1 MLSETVVYRHQQME
15 KIAVIGIGRLGL
27 CLALNLEKA
36 GYKVFGVDC
45 LPEYVNQINLKE
57 LSSEEPQLEEYLKS
71 SKNFIACTT
80 IKIINEQDIDC
91 IFVVLPTPSN
101 SGGGFDHSSIE
112 QVADDLMKMGKREKP
127 HHLIIN
133 STTMPGYCDG
143 LQRKLIDYNYLVSY
157 NPEFI
162 AQGTIIANQ
171 QFPDQVLIG
180 EASKEAGDKITGI
193 YQRMCKNE
201 PVFCRMQPTSAEI
214 TKLATNCFLTT
225 KIAFANAIG
234 DLALMAGAEPEKI
247 LEAIGSDSRI
257 GNKFFKYGFGYGGP
271 CFPRDNRALAKYA
284 SNQQQS
290 ISFAE
295 TTDKANN
302 LHHQFLLQTTL
313 RKHSPNDTILVE
325 SVTYKKGT
333 TIIEESQQLKL
344 AVDLAKSGRKVKIK
358 ETTSVINQVKALYG
372 DLFFYEVTD
381 GK

>member
-1 MLSETVVYRHQQME
+1 ME

-27 CLALNLEKA
+27 CLALNLERV
-36 GYKVFGVDC
+36 GYRVFGVDC
-45 LPEYVNQINLKE
+45 LPEYVNRINSKVLT
-57 LSSEEPQLEEYLKS
+57 SEEPQLEEYLKT
-71 SKNFIACTT
+71 SKNFTAGTD
-80 IKIINEQDIDC
+80 IKVIDEQNIDC
-91 IFVVLPTPSN
+91 IFMVLPTPS
-101 SGGGFDHSSIE
+101 SPGGEFDHHSIE
-112 QVADDLMKMGKREKP
+112 QVADDLMNLGPRKKP
-127 HHLIIN
+127 HQLIIN

-143 LQRKLIDYNYLVSY
+143 LQQKLKNHNYLVSY

-180 EASKEAGDKITGI
+180 EATEEAGDRIQKI
-193 YQRMCKNE
+193 YQIMCKNK
-201 PVFCRMQPTSAEI
+201 PVFCRMQRTSAEI

-225 KIAFANAIG
+225 KISFANAIG
-234 DLALMAGAEPEKI
+234 DLARKVGAEPEKI

-271 CFPRDNRALAKYA
+271 CFPRDNKALAKYA
-284 SNQQQS
+284 LEQHHD

-295 TTDKANN
+295 ATDNANN
-302 LHHQFLLQTTL
+302 LHHQFLLETTMH
-313 RKHSPNDTILVE
+313 KHSQDETICIE

-333 TIIEESQQLKL
+333 TIIEASQQLKF

>member
-1 MLSETVVYRHQQME
+1 MHQQME

-36 GYKVFGVDC
+36 GYHVFGIDC

-57 LSSEEPQLEEYLKS
+57 LNSEEPQVEEYLKT
-71 SKNFIACTT
+71 SKNFIAVTN
-80 IKIINEQDIDC
+80 IKIIKEEDIDC
-91 IFVVLPTPSN
+91 IFVVLPTPSSPN
-101 SGGGFDHSSIE
+101 GEFDHSSIE
-112 QVADDLMKMGKREKP
+112 QVANDLIHFGVRSKP

-143 LQRKLIDYNYLVSY
+143 LQQKLADYNYLVSY

-180 EASKEAGDKITGI
+180 EASKDAGDKIIEI
-193 YQRMCKNE
+193 YQHMCKNK
-201 PVFCRMQPTSAEI
+201 PVFCRMQRTSAEI

-234 DLALMAGAEPEKI
+234 DLAMAAGAEPEKI

-257 GNKFFKYGFGYGGP
+257 GNKFFKYGYGYGGP
-271 CFPRDNRALAKYA
+271 CFPRDNRALARYSA
-284 SNQQQS
+284 DQQYN
-290 ISFAE
+290 ISFTKA
-295 TTDKANN
+295 TDTANN
-302 LHHQFLLQTTL
+302 LHHQFLLETTL
-313 RKHSPNDTILVE
+313 RKHLQEDIILIE
-325 SVTYKKGT
+325 SVTYKRGT
-333 TIIEESQQLKL
+333 TILEESQQLKL

-358 ETTSVINQVKALYG
+358 EVGSVINQVKTLYG
-372 DLFFYEVTD
+372 DLFLYEVTD